1 MASCV
6 KNICT
11 KNYQNLVIGF
21 QVTVK
26 NVGDV
31 LFETQRSL
39 LTVCIV
45 QLFAGL
51 RHDAY
56 REQCF
61 HVLATL
67 LLGYRY
73 SPYLFHS
80 VRSMIIELF

>member
-1 MASCV
+1 M
-6 KNICT
+6 
-11 KNYQNLVIGF
+11 
-21 QVTVK
+21 
-26 NVGDV
+26 
-31 LFETQRSL
+31 
-39 LTVCIV
+39 TVCCFKVILV
-45 QLFAGL
+45 SYLQLFLGL

-80 VRSMIIELF
+80 VCVSIA